1 MHTRLRTDSREVLIG
16 HDRPTVLIGERIN
29 PTGKKKLAS
38 ALIAG
43 DLEIVRKEALAQ
55 VRAGA
60 DVLDVNV
67 GVVGID
73 EVDLLPRAASAIM
86 ETVDVPLCF
95 DSHNPK
101 ALEAALRAYRG
112 KPIINSVTGAEDSLR
127 EILPLAREYG
137 AAVVGLTVDDRGI
150 PQDVERRVAIAHRIV
165 ERAEAVGI
173 PREDVIIDCLV
184 LTLGSNTGAGLVT
197 LEAVARVKAELGVN
211 QTLGA
216 SNVSY
221 GLPDR
226 ELLNGAFLAL
236 AISAGVTCPTVD
248 VAKVRPFV
256 LAADLVLG
264 RDNYAL
270 RYIRAY
276 RERQSAGPA

>member
-1 MHTRLRTDSREVLIG
+1 LHTRLRTDSREVLIG

-165 ERAEAVGI
+165 ERAEAVGV

>member
-1 MHTRLRTDSREVLIG
+1 
-16 HDRPTVLIGERIN
+16 
-29 PTGKKKLAS
+29 
-38 ALIAG
+38 
-43 DLEIVRKEALAQ
+43 
-55 VRAGA
+55 
-60 DVLDVNV
+60 VNV